1 MFKSSSV
8 ILPSSASLLAPYAWP
23 SSPYLTPQYSNRC
36 QPGQPSSYFQVPR
49 RRISQCRSH
58 SSLQSKKPL
67 AERFDDLGWPKLLS
81 ATAVPTPY
89 DVFQLEKSA
98 PYTKLRFYDLVKLY
112 HPDRCSHEHNPSR
125 FLSSGVRI
133 ERYRL
138 VVAANDILSDPTKRK
153 AYDRFGSGWDGQFDS
168 GISEHG
174 RSRHSRYERS
184 GFNSENSPMNNA
196 TWEDWEKW
204 YEKDA
209 GGKQEP
215 VYISN
220 GGFFSFIIML
230 VVFGGIAQATR
241 VGGHSSTVLQ
251 RIEKVHDDCN
261 KNVQNRKNASH
272 SFGNNDDR
280 VERFLRI
287 RDPYGY
293 GTQDSRGKTD
303 RRLLSSPTACMD
315 DDSQD

>member
-1 MFKSSSV
+1 
-8 ILPSSASLLAPYAWP
+8 
-23 SSPYLTPQYSNRC
+23 
-36 QPGQPSSYFQVPR
+36 
-49 RRISQCRSH
+49 
-58 SSLQSKKPL
+58 
-67 AERFDDLGWPKLLS
+67 
-81 ATAVPTPY
+81 
-89 DVFQLEKSA
+89 
-98 PYTKLRFYDLVKLY
+98 
-112 HPDRCSHEHNPSR
+112 
-125 FLSSGVRI
+125 
-133 ERYRL
+133 
-138 VVAANDILSDPTKRK
+138 
-153 AYDRFGSGWDGQFDS
+153 
-168 GISEHG
+168 
-174 RSRHSRYERS
+174 
-184 GFNSENSPMNNA
+184 MNNA

-209 GGKQEP
+209 GGKQKP

-220 GGFFSFIIML
+220 GGFFSFVIMV
-230 VVFGGIAQATR
+230 VVFGGVAQATR

-293 GTQDSRGKTD
+293 GARDSRGETD
-303 RRLLSSPTACMD
+303 RRLLSSPTAWMD